1 MFDFVVYKIK
11 GKFLRLNLLFRLRE
25 IKKNF
30 LRNMIF
36 KGIDFFVINWEMEI
50 EYMQWGCN
58 KNLL

>member
-11 GKFLRLNLLFRLRE
+11 GNFLRLNLLFRLRE

-36 KGIDFFVINWEMEI
+36 KGIDFFVINW
-50 EYMQWGCN
+50 
-58 KNLL
+58 